1 MAYIIQRKDRFYVV
15 AYDGLDPL
23 TGKERRR
30 WHPAGHD
37 RHEAEQMATR
47 IEADAAGSAP
57 LRGGPVH
64 LGEFLTDTWLPTKRR
79 HVRATT
85 SYRYSWMVDNY
96 VNPSVGHVP
105 LRRLR
110 ADHLDGLYDQL
121 ATTGGRHGTG
131 LAPKTVHEVH
141 VIVRSSLDLAMRR
154 QLVDTN
160 VAQATNA
167 RHKRQTRK
175 VPRSWTAE
183 ELASFLAA
191 ARPHRLHP
199 ALHLTACTGMR
210 RGEVAGLKWSD
221 LDRAAQR
228 LSISRTL
235 QSLAGQPVEF
245 PVKTRTSRRC
255 IDLDDQTM
263 DVLARWRR
271 RLSRDGLPHDAD
283 DWMFVNPSGRF
294 VNPESISQLF
304 GRLQGGLPELTR
316 IRFHDLGHTHA
327 SLLIMDGVPVKVV
340 SERLGHAN
348 VAFTMHTYQHLL
360 PGMSAA
366 AARQFAALLAA
377 HSR

>member
-210 RGEVAGLKWSD
+210 RGEVAGLK
-221 LDRAAQR
+221 
-228 LSISRTL
+228 
-235 QSLAGQPVEF
+235 
-245 PVKTRTSRRC
+245 
-255 IDLDDQTM
+255 
-263 DVLARWRR
+263 
-271 RLSRDGLPHDAD
+271 
-283 DWMFVNPSGRF
+283 
-294 VNPESISQLF
+294 
-304 GRLQGGLPELTR
+304 
-316 IRFHDLGHTHA
+316 
-327 SLLIMDGVPVKVV
+327 
-340 SERLGHAN
+340 
-348 VAFTMHTYQHLL
+348 
-360 PGMSAA
+360 
-366 AARQFAALLAA
+366 
-377 HSR
+377 